1 MLDLRSRTVPLFTLT
16 PADAAHDF
24 WGQIARTL
32 TLQQPETMDYDPFL
46 AHVTEGILEFVWLDE
61 REGYTFGFDLTACYL
76 RHQASNPAIFY
87 SLMQLHAK
95 AGTCL
100 DTLRWHKMTLS
111 RTNAERLVLA
121 WGFVEHANPDH
132 LNALCHALIWM
143 DEAQVRTWWEF
154 ALHYG
159 MSGRNPTPLYQG
171 LEAIIMGLVSDNR

>member
-16 PADAAHDF
+16 SADAAQDF

-61 REGYTFGFDLTACYL
+61 REGYTFGIDLTACYL

-111 RTNAERLVLA
+111 RTNA
-121 WGFVEHANPDH
+121 
-132 LNALCHALIWM
+132 
-143 DEAQVRTWWEF
+143 
-154 ALHYG
+154 
-159 MSGRNPTPLYQG
+159 
-171 LEAIIMGLVSDNR
+171 